1 MRPIYRGLPKPG
13 HAVFDAQAAGAAQGG
28 TQVRSPFFRRYLG
41 VENVLVPAVGHD
53 VVAGVPT
60 PRPVVIL
67 TDLLAAI
74 AGGPGGLCEE
84 SFDERTE
91 APWLSASR
99 LLCDRLAERRI
110 VTVLPADQHLNPAL
124 LDAGA
129 TTAVVLDPR
138 ALLPAERAVVAAAPT
153 LARKLETR
161 VALTVAEVEQVFG
174 AIIDKEDRN
183 FLPHCREGVVD
194 YIPSVRALLDQ
205 QRDQLGREAAAGAT
219 LPRPWLLPDFKTG
232 LSCLSAPDRRGMNG
246 NALREI
252 LLASQAGAY
261 LEGSARRHHKVALVG
276 GTAHEY
282 SVAEAVRFLVDLDY
296 TVVLMLAVT
305 GGLGIASKRATA
317 HELCERYGA
326 KVFASYDWPLP
337 AHLGPEPPGW
347 ARLAARVRKEDD
359 EFHQAWA
366 VEHAAQLGRGRTSQD
381 VPVVRDGRDLAAQLG
396 RAS

>member
-1 MRPIYRGLPKPG
+1 MPALVPRKLGGSCRRRERQQKTQREPRFAATDGEPGL
-13 HAVFDAQAAGAAQGG
+13 ATRAALSGKGAA
-28 TQVRSPFFRRYLG
+28 RRH
-41 VENVLVPAVGHD
+41 VMDAVAD
-53 VVAGVPT
+53 VVLADVEGPLG
-60 PRPVVIL
+60 PR
-67 TDLLAAI
+67 
-74 AGGPGGLCEE
+74 
-84 SFDERTE
+84 
-91 APWLSASR
+91 
-99 LLCDRLAERRI
+99 
-110 VTVLPADQHLNPAL
+110 
-124 LDAGA
+124 
-129 TTAVVLDPR
+129 
-138 ALLPAERAVVAAAPT
+138 
-153 LARKLETR
+153 
-161 VALTVAEVEQVFG
+161 
-174 AIIDKEDRN
+174 
-183 FLPHCREGVVD
+183 
-194 YIPSVRALLDQ
+194 
-205 QRDQLGREAAAGAT
+205 
-219 LPRPWLLPDFKTG
+219 
-232 LSCLSAPDRRGMNG
+232 
-246 NALREI
+246 LREI

-261 LEGSARRHHKVALVG
+261 LEGSARRHHKLALVG

-381 VPVVRDGRDLAAQLG
+381 VPVVRDGRDLGAQLG